1 MKFKKIISFLIIPFL
16 IIFLSGC
23 VVGKDGK
30 MVLKKNEPFKHDTP
44 LIKTDVKKLGKKELE
59 KSAEMGPTPVEG
71 DVIKLKKRKQI
82 SSVKERNYLLI
93 SDEFQSLK
101 QNVSFKFQALDFKEA
116 MKMMSEIGEINI
128 LIGDDVAGAITA
140 ELDNVPWDKAFNL
153 SLIHI

>member
-23 VVGKDGK
+23 VVNKDGK

-71 DVIKLKKRKQI
+71 CLLYTSPSPRDTR
-82 SSVKERNYLLI
+82 SSRMP
-93 SDEFQSLK
+93 SS
-101 QNVSFKFQALDFKEA
+101 A
-116 MKMMSEIGEINI
+116 
-128 LIGDDVAGAITA
+128 
-140 ELDNVPWDKAFNL
+140 
-153 SLIHI
+153 